1 MESVQPSHINPNL
14 IPSPKPNPNPNLLP
28 PYKKG
33 QSGNPSGKPKGT
45 RDLAKKII
53 EKTKDGEELVEK
65 LLSLARGEVKRARPA
80 DQIKAIEMLFDRAY
94 GKSVSHTDV
103 TGDVQVGVTYRNMDN
118 FSDDELRELVSLRKE
133 LVAAGPIVEAAG
145 YTVEEPLTPHLDDFT
160 EEPFVDNPITHDR
173 GQTQTS

>member
-1 MESVQPSHINPNL
+1 MESVPPSHISPDL
-14 IPSPKPNPNPNLLP
+14 LPSPKPNPNPNLLP
-28 PYKKG
+28 PFKKG
-33 QSGNPSGKPKGT
+33 QSGNPSGKPRGT

-94 GKSVSHTDV
+94 GKAVTHTDV

-133 LVAAGPIVEAAG
+133 LVASGPIVEAAG
-145 YTVEEPLTPHLDDFT
+145 HIVDDSTPTDGREQEDD
-160 EEPFVDNPITHDR
+160 
-173 GQTQTS
+173 G

>member
-1 MESVQPSHINPNL
+1 METAEPTHISPNVR
-14 IPSPKPNPNPNLLP
+14 PGLLP

-33 QSGNPSGKPKGT
+33 QSGNPSGRPKRT
-45 RDLAKKII
+45 MDLAKKIM
-53 EKTKDGEELVEK
+53 EKTQDGEELVEK

-118 FSDDELRELVSLRKE
+118 FSDD
-133 LVAAGPIVEAAG
+133 
-145 YTVEEPLTPHLDDFT
+145 
-160 EEPFVDNPITHDR
+160 
-173 GQTQTS
+173 

>member
-1 MESVQPSHINPNL
+1 MEPAQPSHISPDL
-14 IPSPKPNPNPNLLP
+14 LPGPSPKSHSNLLP

-33 QSGNPSGKPKGT
+33 QSGNPSGRPKRT
-45 RDLAKKII
+45 MDLAKKILA
-53 EKTKDGEELVEK
+53 KTKDGEELVEK

-118 FSDDELRELVSLRKE
+118 FSDDELRELVNLRKE
-133 LVAAGPIVEAAG
+133 LVSAGPIVEAAG
-145 YTVEEPLTPHLDDFT
+145 HIVDDDPT
-160 EEPFVDNPITHDR
+160 DGR
-173 GQTQTS
+173 GQTETG

>member
-1 MESVQPSHINPNL
+1 MEIVQPSHISPN
-14 IPSPKPNPNPNLLP
+14 ISPNSNSNLLP

-45 RDLAKKII
+45 RDLAKKIL

-65 LLSLARGEVKRARPA
+65 LLSLARGEVRRARPA
-80 DQIKAIEMLFDRAY
+80 DQLKAIEMLFDRAY

-133 LVAAGPIVEAAG
+133 LVAAGPIVEASG
-145 YTVEEPLTPHLDDFT
+145 HIVDDDTPTDD
-160 EEPFVDNPITHDR
+160 P
-173 GQTQTS
+173 GQTETS

>member
-14 IPSPKPNPNPNLLP
+14 IPSPNPNTNPNLLP

-94 GKSVSHTDV
+94 GKAVSHTDV

-145 YTVEEPLTPHLDDFT
+145 YIVDDDTPTD
-160 EEPFVDNPITHDR
+160 DR
-173 GQTQTS
+173 GQTETS

>member
-14 IPSPKPNPNPNLLP
+14 IPSPSPSPNTRPGLLP

-133 LVAAGPIVEAAG
+133 LVAAGPIVETTG
-145 YTVEEPLTPHLDDFT
+145 HIVDGDTTIDGRGET
-160 EEPFVDNPITHDR
+160 E
-173 GQTQTS
+173 TS

>member
-1 MESVQPSHINPNL
+1 MEIVQPSHISPN
-14 IPSPKPNPNPNLLP
+14 ISPNSNSNLLP

-45 RDLAKKII
+45 RDLAKKIL
-53 EKTKDGEELVEK
+53 EKTKNGEELVEK
-65 LLSLARGEVKRARPA
+65 LLSLARGEVRRARPA
-80 DQIKAIEMLFDRAY
+80 DQIKAIEMLFDRAF

-103 TGDVQVGVTYRNMDN
+103 TGDVQVGVIYRNMDN

-145 YTVEEPLTPHLDDFT
+145 HIVDDDTPTDD
-160 EEPFVDNPITHDR
+160 P
-173 GQTQTS
+173 GQT